1 MEQNFSQNENDEI
14 EIDLGELFF
23 VLLGHWKRIVLAAV
37 LAAAVVF
44 AYCSLLVTPQYE
56 STAKLYVLS
65 KSTSLTSLADVQL
78 GTSLTQDYMEV
89 VNSRPVLE
97 EVIEK
102 LALEDTYEELRDRL
116 EVENPSDTRILAITV
131 RDPDPERA
139 KEIVDEVADAS
150 ADFIADKMDQDSPNV
165 FENGYVNKEKVSPA
179 RMRDSAIGG
188 LVGALLAVALVVV
201 LHLMND
207 TVMATDDIEKY
218 LGMNTLASIPLEGG
232 GQANPKRL
240 KAGKAKKTKK
250 QPNGKAKQK
259 DADKKP

>member
-1 MEQNFSQNENDEI
+1 MEENYNYNENDEI

-23 VLLGHWKRIVLAAV
+23 VLLGHWKRIVLAAI

-44 AYCSLLVTPQYE
+44 AYCRLLVTPQYE

-97 EVIEK
+97 KVIEK
-102 LALEDTYEELRDRL
+102 LELEDTYEELKGRL

-139 KEIVDEVADAS
+139 KEIVDEVADVS
-150 ADFIADKMDQDSPNV
+150 ADFIAERMDQDSPNV
-165 FENGYVNKEKVSPA
+165 FENGYVNEEKVSPTTVKN
-179 RMRDSAIGG
+179 SAIGG
-188 LVGALLAVALVVV
+188 IIGALLAAALVVV

-207 TVMATDDIEKY
+207 TIMTSDDIEKY
-218 LGMNTLASIPLEGG
+218 LGMNTLSSIPLEEGE
-232 GQANPKRL
+232 QANPKRL
-240 KAGKAKKTKK
+240 KAAKKKK
-250 QPNGKAKQK
+250 QPGGKARQK
-259 DADKKP
+259 KSP